1 MFPLGECQSFAGGV
15 LRPTR
20 RSIGK
25 NVTALGGRSRFT
37 KPTREQGWKDEGSI
51 ERIPIREPLV
61 YSTTKV
67 ASTPIQSIPRGRP
80 IVFSAAHRLLNRTAG
95 LIAPTCPCQSRRD
108 VIFCHLST
116 HPHRQ
121 GGNEPSTPPSWSER
135 QQPMKQSNSFLFK
148 LCLSGMLLAVA
159 VWPPY
164 RAQEKTGTAEAD
176 YIIDTIA
183 GGGTLADLIDPYGVA
198 VDDTGNIYYV
208 DFWDHR
214 VLRIHPSGVIPT
226 IVAGTGPGEGAGG
239 GRGIRRGRWS
249 GCGGAVVWSTGS
261 GSGFNWKP
269 LHRRFRQPSHSQGRS
284 CRDHYHRR
292 GDWIRGILAGTAAR
306 RCRHS

>member
-1 MFPLGECQSFAGGV
+1 
-15 LRPTR
+15 
-20 RSIGK
+20 
-25 NVTALGGRSRFT
+25 
-37 KPTREQGWKDEGSI
+37 
-51 ERIPIREPLV
+51 
-61 YSTTKV
+61 
-67 ASTPIQSIPRGRP
+67 
-80 IVFSAAHRLLNRTAG
+80 
-95 LIAPTCPCQSRRD
+95 
-108 VIFCHLST
+108 
-116 HPHRQ
+116 
-121 GGNEPSTPPSWSER
+121 
-135 QQPMKQSNSFLFK
+135 MKQSNSFLFK

-239 GRGIRRGRWS
+239 GPGDTAGT
-249 GCGGAVVWSTGS
+249 VVRLW
-261 GSGFNWKP
+261 
-269 LHRRFRQPSHSQGRS
+269 RRS
-284 CRDHYHRR
+284 CMVHGEWQWIQLETSTSPIPPTIAFAGSILPGPLPPSRGLDPRD
-292 GDWIRGILAGTAAR
+292 LAGTAAR